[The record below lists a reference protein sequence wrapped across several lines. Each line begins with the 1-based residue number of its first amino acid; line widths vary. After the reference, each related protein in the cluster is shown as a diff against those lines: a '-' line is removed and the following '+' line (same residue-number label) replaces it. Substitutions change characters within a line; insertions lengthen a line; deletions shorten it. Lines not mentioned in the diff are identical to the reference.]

1 MTRTEI
7 GAYRASD
14 SLVFG
19 GQVHKSLDV
28 DKNLNYHCHWVKNI
42 TLECCRFCPTNGVHL
57 KYLSKSYPCVSEI
70 HLYFF

>member
-42 TLECCRFCPTNGVHL
+42 TLECCRFCPTNG
-57 KYLSKSYPCVSEI
+57 I
-70 HLYFF
+70 HLMRNRDFLRKT